1 VPLTTEKQRRHTWD
15 TRRPNRAVYRRRRRI
30 GLFVLV
36 LLATLALGG
45 GLRAYLSV
53 SSPEETGDDSSEQV
67 AASVAHEEEQPPEE
81 ESATKEDKR
90 AAPIPNDPTL
100 YLTIPRLGIYG
111 HTVRNDRSEAAMD
124 LGAIKLPDTSFPWQ
138 KGDTNTYIACHRLGW
153 PGTESYNQ
161 CLNLPF
167 IRKGDEVTLTDV
179 NGTVYRY
186 QVSETLIVGPN
197 DGWVTKEVAGRQVV
211 SLQTCIEA
219 PGDFS
224 TLGPNWAARF
234 IARADRIA

>member
-1 VPLTTEKQRRHTWD
+1 MPLTTEKQRRHTWD
-15 TRRPNRAVYRRRRRI
+15 TRRPSHAVYRRRRRV
-30 GLFVLV
+30 GLLVLV
-36 LLATLALGG
+36 LLATLVLGVG
-45 GLRAYLSV
+45 FGAYLSL
-53 SSPEETGDDSSEQV
+53 SSPEETGDDSSEQA
-67 AASVAHEEEQPPEE
+67 AASVTQEEQQPPEE
-81 ESATKEDKR
+81 EAAKKEDER

-100 YLTIPRLGIYG
+100 YLTVPRLGIYG

-138 KGDTNTYIACHRLGW
+138 KGDINTYIACHRLGW

-167 IRKGDEVTLTDV
+167 IRKGDEVTLTDA

-186 QVSETLIVGPN
+186 RVSETLIVGPN
-197 DGWVTKEVAGRQVV
+197 DGWATKAVPGRQVV

-234 IARADRIA
+234 IARADRIG

>member
-1 VPLTTEKQRRHTWD
+1 
-15 TRRPNRAVYRRRRRI
+15 
-30 GLFVLV
+30 LV
-36 LLATLALGG
+36 LLATLVLG
-45 GLRAYLSV
+45 AYLYLSSSEETDVV
-53 SSPEETGDDSSEQV
+53 SSDQV
-67 AASVAHEEEQPPEE
+67 ATPVVQEEEQPPEE
-81 ESATKEDKR
+81 KTSEKEGATVTP
-90 AAPIPNDPTL
+90 PIPNDPTL
-100 YLTIPRLGIYG
+100 YLTVPRLGIYS
-111 HTVRNDRSEAAMD
+111 HTVRNDSSEAALD

-167 IRKGDEVTLTDV
+167 IRKGDEITLTDA
-179 NGTVYRY
+179 NGATYRY
-186 QVSETLIVGPN
+186 RVSDMLVVGPN
-197 DGWVTKEVAGRQVV
+197 DGWVTRTVPGRQVV

>member
-1 VPLTTEKQRRHTWD
+1 VPLTTEKQSRHTWD
-15 TRRPNRAVYRRRRRI
+15 TKRSNHAVYRRRRWI

-36 LLATLALGG
+36 LLATLALGR
-45 GLRAYLSV
+45 GLGAYLSA
-53 SSPEETGDDSSEQV
+53 SSLEEPSDASSEQA
-67 AASVAHEEEQPPEE
+67 AASVVQEEEQPPEE
-81 ESATKEDKR
+81 EATKKE
-90 AAPIPNDPTL
+90 APVVPNDPTL
-100 YLTIPRLGIYG
+100 YLTVPRLGIYG

-161 CLNLPF
+161 CLDLPF
-167 IRKGDEVTLTDV
+167 IRKGDKLTLTDA
-179 NGTVYRY
+179 NGAVYHY
-186 QVSETLIVGPN
+186 QVSETLIVGPT
-197 DGWVTKEVAGRQVV
+197 DGWVTKAVPGRQVV

-234 IARADRIA
+234 IARADRIG